1 MKKNRI
7 AGTDMI
13 ALTWIFLLE
22 EDQDRIGRLW
32 TEVGDTLVRW
42 SYDRLGRTA
51 TYKDAEDIV
60 TEAFARLIEH
70 YERYERCT
78 DRQMKSILLRTCS
91 NLCINEYRRSRHMLF
106 TSFDETEEKD
116 LFPDPEPSAPEDFV
130 ISDETVARLKRIIHS
145 LDGKYREVLEM
156 KILDELPDSVIAEEL
171 GIPKATMQT
180 RLMRGRRLVIEKW
193 EKEEAKK

>member
-1 MKKNRI
+1 
-7 AGTDMI
+7 MI
-13 ALTWIFLLE
+13 ALTWMLLPE
-22 EDQDRIGRLW
+22 EGRDRIGRLW
-32 TEVGDTLVRW
+32 AEVGDTLVRW

-60 TEAFARLIEH
+60 TEAFTRLIEH
-70 YERYERCT
+70 DERYERCT

-91 NLCINEYRRSRHMLF
+91 NLCINEYRRSRHMVF
-106 TSFDETEEKD
+106 ASFDETEEEGA

-193 EKEEAKK
+193 EKEEAEK

>member
-1 MKKNRI
+1 
-7 AGTDMI
+7 MI
-13 ALTWIFLLE
+13 ALTWMLLPE

-32 TEVGDTLVRW
+32 TEYGNTLVRW

-91 NLCINEYRRSRHMLF
+91 NLCINEYKRSRFMAF
-106 TSFDETEEKD
+106 TSYDESEEEGE

-130 ISDETVARLKRIIHS
+130 ISDENVVRLKRIIHS

-156 KILDELPDSVIAEEL
+156 KILEELPDSVIAEEL

-180 RLMRGRRLVIEKW
+180 RLMRARRLVIEKW
-193 EKEEAKK
+193 EKEEAGK